1 MLKWA
6 RENGCPTRGFGG
18 IPVTYTG
25 GGVFESALV
34 HYVVVY
40 VHRLSHL
47 VLDDLRFL
55 GRYDQ
60 TSNQRNGYLYSA
72 SHPPPKNQN
81 HINSVLKT
89 TAIRMRSYGPMA
101 QWIRRRSTEPEI
113 PGSIPG
119 RFNFF
124 LFSIESTSS
133 VHLVTENTACLFAHK
148 ESPFFFDSD
157 KLSVP
162 MGDGAT

>member
-1 MLKWA
+1 M
-6 RENGCPTRGFGG
+6 
-18 IPVTYTG
+18 G

-72 SHPPPKNQN
+72 SRPPPKNQN

-119 RFNFF
+119 RINFF
-124 LFSIESTSS
+124 
-133 VHLVTENTACLFAHK
+133 
-148 ESPFFFDSD
+148 FFFLRTWRDVPRRQLRPHKVSHRSEQCGGVGGRRRGGMRCFWQ
-157 KLSVP
+157 KNVELISGVQNLTLSRV
-162 MGDGAT
+162 